1 MPAPG
6 LIGRDLEIAVLT
18 GLIDEVTDSGAAIVV
33 LGDSTA

>member
-18 GLIDEVTDSGAAIVV
+18 DLIEVTDSGAAIVV